1 MAHILIL
8 EDDRELNSSV
18 STFLTMKGHDVRGFY
33 EAASALEAIDEIKF
47 DIIICDVLMKEMDGF
62 EFTEEVRKV
71 NSDIPI
77 MLMTALDDISSKTKG
92 FRLGID
98 DYMVK
103 PVDLEE
109 LELRIN
115 ALGKRA
121 GIKSEKRIVLGDFIL
136 DKEEYTAYW
145 KKDEIPLT
153 KREFQL
159 LYKLLSNPKKT
170 FTRSQLLDEFW
181 SWDSSTGPRAVD
193 VYMTKLRTKLTACSS
208 FEIQTVHGLGYKA
221 VVK

>member
-1 MAHILIL
+1 MANILIL
-8 EDDRELNSSV
+8 EDDRELNASV
-18 STFLTMKGHDVRGFY
+18 STFLTMKRH
-33 EAASALEAIDEIKF
+33 EIKSCLDAETALDALYENRF
-47 DIIICDVLMKEMDGF
+47 DIIICDVLMKGMDGF
-62 EFTEEVRKV
+62 EFTEEVRKI
-71 NSDIPI
+71 NSEIPI

-109 LELRIN
+109 LNLRIS
-115 ALGKRA
+115 ALLKRA
-121 GIKSEKRIVLGDFIL
+121 GIKSEKKIAIGDFIL
-136 DKEEYTAYW
+136 DREEYTAYW
-145 KKDEIPLT
+145 KEDEIPLT

-170 FTRSQLLDEFW
+170 YTRTQLLDECW
-181 SWDSSTGPRAVD
+181 SWDSSAGPRSVD
-193 VYMTKLRTKLTACSS
+193 VYITKLRTKLSACTS

-221 VVK
+221 VMK